1 MTTPPID
8 PTELSKLQS
17 RWRHDALGVLE
28 VIHGY
33 SELLMQNAFGELQP
47 KQQEVVDKIHQY
59 SLRAV
64 AAWQFMGAY
73 IAVRYEQKPST
84 WQSINLQS
92 LVERVL
98 VNLAQVEG
106 IQDVSLKLPSEP
118 VLVQA
123 NYYLEQAFY
132 HLLGPDGPM
141 RLAPVPNTPRALHV
155 TIQPNVVIVQILT
168 SFGLHQLDQNQLT
181 QVEMFE
187 EGTAYDL
194 AQLILTQHGCKLQYY
209 STPQHTVFR
218 FMLTRDKPNKPA

>member
-1 MTTPPID
+1 MTILTSRQSCNHRKEAHDHPPID

-17 RWRHDALGVLE
+17 RWRRSALGVLE

-33 SELLMQNAFGELQP
+33 SELLMQNAFGELSP
-47 KQQEVVDKIHQY
+47 PAEVVDKIHQY

-106 IQDVSLKLPSEP
+106 IQDVHLKPQRTSL
-118 VLVQA
+118 
-123 NYYLEQAFY
+123 
-132 HLLGPDGPM
+132 
-141 RLAPVPNTPRALHV
+141 
-155 TIQPNVVIVQILT
+155 
-168 SFGLHQLDQNQLT
+168 
-181 QVEMFE
+181 
-187 EGTAYDL
+187 GT
-194 AQLILTQHGCKLQYY
+194 G
-209 STPQHTVFR
+209 
-218 FMLTRDKPNKPA
+218 